1 MVQTT
6 SSHSIAPAAVLRGE
20 GAWAESLPQIKA
32 LCSWPLVLGRSS
44 ATAEL
49 RQHLTADLESVGLAP
64 TDAQLHFDC
73 CELDLARLHQHV
85 DSVFFCT
92 GMPIVSFV
100 ILLSFCFFKI

>member
-32 LCSWPLVLGRSS
+32 LCSRPLVLGRSS

-64 TDAQLHFDC
+64 TDAQLQFDC
-73 CELDLARLHQHV
+73 CELDLARKQIEAVGCDAVLAAGGGKVEDDGECPQ
-85 DSVFFCT
+85 
-92 GMPIVSFV
+92 
-100 ILLSFCFFKI
+100 L